1 MLSQKSHEAFSISN
15 GVKTKF
21 QPIKTLQSTVENLK
35 KVGKRIVFANG
46 IFDILHVGHIRYL
59 EDAKKLGDILIVALN
74 SDSSA
79 RKLKGEG
86 RPIMPLE
93 ERAEIILAIQAVDYV
108 TSFEEENADKILS
121 ILKPHIHAK
130 GTDYTPDTV
139 PEKDIVASFG
149 GKIAIVGDPKT
160 HSTKNI
166 IQKIKTIRYDY
177 KD

>member
-1 MLSQKSHEAFSISN
+1 MLSQKSHEVFPVSN
-15 GVKTKF
+15 CGVKFK
-21 QPIKTLQSTVENLK
+21 PLKTLQLTIQNLK
-35 KVGKRIVFANG
+35 KDGKRVVFANG

-86 RPIMPLE
+86 KPIMLLE
-93 ERAEIILAIQAVDYV
+93 ERAEIISAIQAVDYV
-108 TSFEEENADKILS
+108 TSFEEESADKILS

-130 GTDYTPDTV
+130 GTDYTLDTV

-149 GKIAIVGDPKT
+149 GKTAIVGDPKT

-166 IQKIKTIRYDY
+166 IQKIK
-177 KD
+177 KNSQLKKKG